1 MYWCALYCNTEV
13 LMQYLKIGIPVVLN
27 LLTFVSDE
35 ISFAIEVLED
45 TQVKKTR
52 INVKYM

>member
-1 MYWCALYCNTEV
+1 
-13 LMQYLKIGIPVVLN
+13 MQYLKIGIPVVLN